1 MGSECPMCGYL
12 ERMKEAIKFLGTD
25 VRVGGKLPSEGA
37 EEGFGSS
44 GTAQALERVTSPF
57 SVCMLCKSKRITAS
71 EEKPE
76 CSLCMLP

>member
-12 ERMKEAIKFLGTD
+12 ERMKEAIKLFGTD

-57 SVCMLCKSKRITAS
+57 SVCMLCKK
-71 EEKPE
+71 
-76 CSLCMLP
+76 